1 MFSAMPGSLR
11 AHLSCFDGSNHL
23 LRTTQATFVSNQISS
38 GRSCLVMSA
47 WFSAMIK
54 LCARACVCICI
65 DRYRDT
71 SVYIEISM
79 YGIYVNLI

>member
-1 MFSAMPGSLR
+1 M
-11 AHLSCFDGSNHL
+11 
-23 LRTTQATFVSNQISS
+23 S
-38 GRSCLVMSA
+38 GDECLV
-47 WFSAMIK
+47 FSYDQAV
-54 LCARACVCICI
+54 RACVCVCICI